1 MHCSHIEDKV
11 FLNYT
16 DSLKDDFI
24 YKDRYSQELSDDR
37 GSDVELEVGSDDSE
51 CQQVSAK
58 SDDLDIDRDVTSDID
73 ESGQCA
79 VVYIANDF
87 GSSIK
92 NNMRIYKINSAVK
105 SLSSGQKF

>member
-1 MHCSHIEDKV
+1 MHCSHFQDEV

-16 DSLKDDFI
+16 DSPKDDFI
-24 YKDRYSQELSDDR
+24 SKERDSQELSDDR
-37 GSDVELEVGSDDSE
+37 GSDVELEVMVVGSDDSE

-79 VVYIANDF
+79 VV
-87 GSSIK
+87 
-92 NNMRIYKINSAVK
+92 
-105 SLSSGQKF
+105 L

>member
-1 MHCSHIEDKV
+1 MEYLIFSHGLSFTNQISDMHCSHFQDEV

-24 YKDRYSQELSDDR
+24 YKERYSQELSDD
-37 GSDVELEVGSDDSE
+37 ELEVGSDDSE

-79 VVYIANDF
+79 VVY
-87 GSSIK
+87 S
-92 NNMRIYKINSAVK
+92 
-105 SLSSGQKF
+105 